1 MHIVCPSCAAMYD
14 VPDRQMKVGRK
25 VRCAG
30 CQNQWVPMIA
40 PLDVAGDVDEAEEA
54 APAEAVHAAMASVPG
69 MTAMDRLAAHQ
80 VLPKRYMVLLAA
92 WAGSGVAVV
101 LLVLAAYGWRADLMS
116 AWPPSVRLYAAL
128 GLVEDH

>member
-1 MHIVCPSCAAMYD
+1 MYD

-30 CQNQWVPMIA
+30 CQNQWVPVIA
-40 PLDVAGDVDEAEEA
+40 PLDIAEVEADEAVPA
-54 APAEAVHAAMASVPG
+54 AAHAEMGSLPG

-80 VLPKRYMVLLAA
+80 VVPKRNMVLLAA
-92 WAGSGVAVV
+92 WVGSGVAVM

-128 GLVEDH
+128 GLVAGH